1 MTLVRSLGILG
12 TTLGVSLA
20 MGCSAPPSASWWKG
34 NLHTHSL
41 WSDGDD
47 FPEMV
52 VAWYRDGGYHFLALS
67 DHNVLAEGER
77 WIDADRT
84 GHEVL
89 ARYRAR
95 FDPGWADVRGAG
107 DSLEIRLKTLEEF
120 RPLFEEPGRF
130 LLLRGEEITD
140 RFETTPLHLN
150 ATNLVAVIAPQGG
163 TSVLDVLQNNVDAVL
178 AQRRETGVAMF
189 PHVNHPNYGWAVT
202 AEDLI
207 ALDGE
212 QFIEVYNGHPLVNN
226 RGDATH
232 PDTDRLWDIVLAE
245 RLVRRAPVMYGI
257 AVDDAHHYH
266 GDGRRQANPG
276 RGWIVVRAEVLTPSA
291 IVTAMEAGDFYA
303 STGVVLDDVLVENG
317 RISLTIA
324 AERDVT
330 YRTQFI
336 GTRRG
341 YDAPMQPALTDST
354 APLRF
359 RYGDDIG
366 AVLSEVEGTRPT
378 YTFRG
383 DELYVRAKV
392 VSSRPKANPIVP
404 GEVEVA
410 WTQPVVV
417 GGS

>member
-12 TTLGVSLA
+12 TTLGVGLA
-20 MGCSAPPSASWWKG
+20 MGCSAPPSTSWWKG

-52 VAWYRDGGYHFLALS
+52 VAWYRDHGYHFLALS

-77 WIDADRT
+77 WIDADHA

-89 ARYRAR
+89 VRYRAR

-107 DSLEIRLKTLEEF
+107 DSLEIRLKTLDEF
-120 RPLFEEPGRF
+120 RSLFEEPGRF
-130 LLLRGEEITD
+130 LLLRS
-140 RFETTPLHLN
+140 
-150 ATNLVAVIAPQGG
+150 QGG

-178 AQRRETGVAMF
+178 AQRRETGVPMF

-207 ALDGE
+207 ALEGE
-212 QFIEVYNGHPLVNN
+212 RFFEVYNGHPLVNN
-226 RGDATH
+226 RGNATH

-245 RLVRRAPVMYGI
+245 RLVRRAPVMYGV

-266 GDGRRQANPG
+266 GDGSRHANPG
-276 RGWIVVRAEVLTPSA
+276 RGWIVVRAETLTPDA
-291 IVTAMEAGDFYA
+291 IVAAMEAGDFYA
-303 STGVVLDDVLVENG
+303 STGIVLDDVLVEDA
-317 RISLTIA
+317 RLSLTIA
-324 AERDVT
+324 AEHDVT

-341 YDAPMQPALTDST
+341 YHAPVQAAPTDST

-359 RYGDDIG
+359 QYGDEIG

-392 VSSRPKANPIVP
+392 ISSRPKANPNVP

-410 WTQPVVV
+410 WTQPVVA

>member
-1 MTLVRSLGILG
+1 MTLVRSLGNLGTILG
-12 TTLGVSLA
+12 VGLA
-20 MGCSAPPSASWWKG
+20 LGCSTPPSASWWKG

-52 VAWYRDGGYHFLALS
+52 VAWYRDHGYHFLALS
-67 DHNVLAEGER
+67 DHNLLAEGER
-77 WIDADRT
+77 WIDADRA
-84 GHEVL
+84 GREVL

-95 FDPGWADVRGAG
+95 FDPGWAGVRGSG

-130 LLLRGEEITD
+130 LLLKSEEITD
-140 RFETTPLHLN
+140 RFETTPVHLN
-150 ATNLVAVIAPQGG
+150 ATNLVSVVAPRGG

-178 AQRRETGVAMF
+178 AQRRETGMPMF

-212 QFIEVYNGHPLVNN
+212 RFFEVYNGHPLVNN

-245 RLVRRAPVMYGI
+245 RLARRAPVMYGI
-257 AVDDAHHYH
+257 AVDDAHQYQR
-266 GDGRRQANPG
+266 DGRGQANPG
-276 RGWIVVRAEVLTPSA
+276 RGWIVVRAETLSPGA
-291 IVTAMEAGDFYA
+291 IVAAMEAGDFYA
-303 STGVVLDDVLVENG
+303 STGVVLDDVLVEDG
-317 RISLTIA
+317 RMSLTIA
-324 AERDVT
+324 ADRDVT

-341 YDAPMQPALTDST
+341 YDAPVQTASTDPT

-359 RYGDDIG
+359 HYGDEIG
-366 AVLSEVEGTRPT
+366 AVLSEVEGTRPH

-392 VSSRPKANPIVP
+392 VSSRPKANPNAP

-417 GGS
+417 GGL